1 MFKNWSITKKLIF
14 GFGIII
20 FVIAIVFLYTLY
32 SLYVINTDTKDLRER
47 LFKINNVEELR
58 DKILTDVQFNIT
70 KMLLTEDVE
79 KRKKIYNEILNGR
92 EVYKRHLDFLKR
104 ITRSNEG
111 KKS

>member
-14 GFGIII
+14 SFGIVI
-20 FVIAIVFLYTLY
+20 FITFVASWGTLY
-32 SLYVINTDTKDLRER
+32 IFHIINTDLKDLRGR
-47 LFKINNVEELR
+47 TLKIDNTDELR
-58 DKILTDVQFNIT
+58 DRILTDVQLNIT